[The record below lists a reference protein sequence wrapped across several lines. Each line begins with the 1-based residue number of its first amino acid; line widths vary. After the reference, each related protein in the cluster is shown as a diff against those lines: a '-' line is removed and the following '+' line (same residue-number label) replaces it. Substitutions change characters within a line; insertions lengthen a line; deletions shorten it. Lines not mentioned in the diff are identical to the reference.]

1 MEGLSGGWS
10 IGVVVGSILRR
21 LLFGGGP
28 LLLETVV
35 KREHRK
41 TLTRSEW
48 EQITSSRPVLRWVL
62 ERRPNSERSGVSEG
76 RRPPQPPQPPPV
88 PPDKEA
94 S

>member
-1 MEGLSGGWS
+1 
-10 IGVVVGSILRR
+10 
-21 LLFGGGP
+21 LFGGGP

-62 ERRPNSERSGVSEG
+62 KRRPNSERSGVSEE
-76 RRPPQPPQPPPV
+76 PIPPQPPPV
-88 PPDKEA
+88 PPDKRA